1 MLIFNSTFFKQFL
14 CVPACFLPLSFVLK
28 FCEKTARQTKNKN
41 KTLKMDALP
50 DPSNKDKELE
60 LELELDGYACDTYAR
75 GEGSSQSSESVDYD
89 DQDQDEKPETP
100 HVALAHRDSTHVSA
114 STVRKHKTPR
124 EPERVRN
131 TDQDRT
137 DDFIA
142 ELRIALNKLAT
153 TTDPLPLPAACIA
166 LSKTMSEPDRLRS
179 TIEAITEDA
188 AGPFDSADVHAAQ
201 QLLEE
206 KQAAAEHAKTVRIRI
221 TESAGSVA
229 MLADACNRRW
239 IAMEALVA
247 KGILDRDDA
256 FFTYLLEK
264 LFVERRRVI
273 ALIWK
278 LGAEYA

>member
-1 MLIFNSTFFKQFL
+1 
-14 CVPACFLPLSFVLK
+14 
-28 FCEKTARQTKNKN
+28 
-41 KTLKMDALP
+41 
-50 DPSNKDKELE
+50 
-60 LELELDGYACDTYAR
+60 
-75 GEGSSQSSESVDYD
+75 
-89 DQDQDEKPETP
+89 
-100 HVALAHRDSTHVSA
+100 
-114 STVRKHKTPR
+114 
-124 EPERVRN
+124 
-131 TDQDRT
+131 
-137 DDFIA
+137 
-142 ELRIALNKLAT
+142 
-153 TTDPLPLPAACIA
+153 
-166 LSKTMSEPDRLRS
+166 MSEPDRLRS

-206 KQAAAEHAKTVRIRI
+206 KTAAAEHAKTVRIRI

-256 FFTYLLEK
+256 FFSYLLEK